1 MAEKFV
7 QDPFAV
13 CKSIR
18 TSFSGDFCL
27 GPPEIGSVTQM
38 EKIEEFQS
46 TMDSNKAEILGS
58 QKKQHHGQEHQ
69 QNRVKGMKKGKL
81 KKGQPHFTDHVKKQ
95 LDPDPEHCSL
105 ASSLYYGGPDE
116 HYDLLPRT
124 KVDQAE
130 QQKIKMEVKQL
141 QEAMDPF
148 NLEYATRGNWW
159 KGSLYY

>member
-1 MAEKFV
+1 MAEKLV
-7 QDPFAV
+7 QDHFAV

-69 QNRVKGMKKGKL
+69 QNRVK
-81 KKGQPHFTDHVKKQ
+81 DHVKKQ
-95 LDPDPEHCSL
+95 LDADPEHCSL

-116 HYDLLPRT
+116 HYDSLPT
-124 KVDQAE
+124 KKVDQAE